1 MLIYKLIKSK
11 KADSLQDIFIYCDTY
26 LFLYSRLTNEY
37 RFTDKRKWLENFS
50 EATAINSLTVEDY
63 KSDELNKMIEIGKR
77 SNINN
82 KIIPIND
89 KEFQYLFNL
98 QIKFFQNS
106 YDEWYPWHNLC
117 YHF

>member
-11 KADSLQDIFIYCDTY
+11 KADSLQDIFIYCDSY

-63 KSDELNKMIEIGKR
+63 KADELNKMIEIGKR

-82 KIIPIND
+82 KIIAIND
-89 KEFQYLFNL
+89 KEFQYLFYL
-98 QIKFFQNS
+98 QIK
-106 YDEWYPWHNLC
+106 LI
-117 YHF
+117 

>member
-11 KADSLQDIFIYCDTY
+11 KTDSLQDTFIYCDSY

-63 KSDELNKMIEIGKR
+63 KADELNKMIEIGKR

-98 QIKFFQNS
+98 QIK
-106 YDEWYPWHNLC
+106 LI
-117 YHF
+117 